1 MTENNS
7 WQPPSAAPEPTVSPY
22 GAPASGQ
29 FASPSP
35 SLPHAQAGFNG
46 TPTAPGG
53 GQAWTPPPKPGL
65 IPLRPL
71 GFGTLLQASFQVMR
85 RNPKPTFGIAL
96 LLNGLV
102 AVLFGAFYGFLA
114 AFAIGRFE
122 SATFDEQ
129 NDILAGLVGGIAL
142 ATLIPLTL
150 SLIITA
156 VLQGIVSLEV
166 ARGTIGERLTVGGL
180 WRLAKGRMGALIGWS
195 FILSG
200 VLFAVIIALTLIVV
214 LVSVVGG
221 AVGVGIGILI
231 GVLGGLV
238 LVVISVWIGTKLS
251 LVPSLLMLERESI
264 VGAMRRSWSLTNGYF
279 WKTFGTQLLVNLII
293 QTAAQIITTP
303 VSFIIGIGGGLLNPN
318 AEEQGTIALLVVT
331 TVFSGVVGAVFG
343 AIALVVQSAVVALIY
358 IDIRMR
364 KEGLDLDLTRFVEA
378 RQTGDT
384 TVANPYVRDQQ
395 AAHSGSPVSSTPP
408 PASSSTSPWA

>member
-1 MTENNS
+1 
-7 WQPPSAAPEPTVSPY
+7 VSPY

-29 FASPSP
+29 FTSPSP
-35 SLPHAQAGFNG
+35 ASTNTQPSFPGV
-46 TPTAPGG
+46 PSAPGG

-71 GFGTLLQASFQVMR
+71 GFGTLLGASFQVMR

-102 AVLFGAFYGFLA
+102 AVVFGAFYGFLA

-129 NDILAGLVGGIAL
+129 NDILAGLVGGIIL
-142 ATLIPLTL
+142 ATIIPVSL

-156 VLQGIVSLEV
+156 ILQGVVSLEV
-166 ARGTIGERLTVGGL
+166 ARGTIGERLTVSGL
-180 WRLAKGRMGALIGWS
+180 WRLAKGRIGALIGWS

-200 VLFAVIIALTLIVV
+200 VLFAVILALTLIVV
-214 LVSVVGG
+214 L
-221 AVGVGIGILI
+221 I
-231 GVLGGLV
+231 GVLGGGIGVGFAILIGVVGFMAIIV
-238 LVVISVWIGTKLS
+238 LSAWIGTKLS
-251 LVPSLLMLERESI
+251 LVPSLLMLERETI

-279 WKTFGTQLLVNLII
+279 WKTFGTQLLVNVIV

-303 VSFIIGIGGGLLNPN
+303 VSFILGIGGGLLNPN
-318 AEEQGTIALLVVT
+318 GDEQGTIAFLVIT

-343 AIALVVQSAVVALIY
+343 AIAVVVQSAVVALIY

-378 RQTGDT
+378 RQTGDSS
-384 TVANPYVRDQQ
+384 VANPYARNEG
-395 AAHSGSPVSSTPP
+395 ATGTGSPVYPNTPSAGP
-408 PASSSTSPWA
+408 NSSPWA

>member
-1 MTENNS
+1 VTDNNS
-7 WQPPSAAPEPTVSPY
+7 WQPPTASPEPTVSPY
-22 GAPASGQ
+22 GAPAEGQ

-35 SLPHAQAGFNG
+35 AGLNAQPRFAGV
-46 TPTAPGG
+46 TAAPAG

-71 GFGTLLQASFQVMR
+71 GFGTLLGAAFQVMR

-102 AVLFGAFYGFLA
+102 AVVFGSFYGFLL

-122 SATFDEQ
+122 SAPFEEQ

-150 SLIITA
+150 SLVITA
-156 VLQGIVSLEV
+156 ILQGIVALEV
-166 ARGTIGERLTVGGL
+166 SRGTLGERLTVGGL
-180 WRLAKGRMGALIGWS
+180 WRLATGRIGALIAWS

-200 VLFAVIIALTLIVV
+200 VFFAVILVLTLIVV

-221 AVGVGIGILI
+221 AVGLGVGILI
-231 GVLGGLV
+231 GVLGGLA
-238 LVVISVWIGTKLS
+238 LVVMSVWIGTKLS
-251 LVPSLLMLERESI
+251 LVPSLLMLERETI

-279 WKTFGTQLLVNLII
+279 WKTFGTQLLVNVII

-303 VSFIIGIGGGLLNPN
+303 VSLVIGIGGGLLNPN
-318 AEEQGTIALLVVT
+318 GDEQGTIALLVIT

-378 RQTGDT
+378 RQSGDT
-384 TVANPYVRDQQ
+384 SVANPYARGQQ
-395 AAHSGSPVSSTPP
+395 SATAGAPVNASPP
-408 PASSSTSPWA
+408 PASSSPSPWA